1 MRRKENVS
9 IRQSLEEIPMTYAP
23 LTPHSSLLTQRLKP
37 LVVIVGPTAVG
48 KSQVGVLVAKALGT
62 EVLTAD
68 SRQVYRGMDIG
79 TDKPGPE
86 ERQGVPHRL
95 IDLVEPDQPFNVG
108 VYRRQALAEIERL
121 HRTGRIPLVVGGT
134 GLYVRALIR
143 GLWAGPSA
151 DWNFRERLVG
161 EAREKDAGYLHQAL
175 ARVDPESADRLH
187 PHDHVKIIRALEV
200 HHLLGRPLSDAHR
213 RHASAEASYSPLL
226 IGLIREREAL
236 YRRIEAR
243 VEAQLAKGLVRET
256 QHLLENGYGRHLGA
270 MKGLGYRQMA
280 GYLAG
285 DYDHVEAV
293 RRLKRDTR
301 HFAKRQLTWF
311 RKEPEVAWL
320 SIGERESSE
329 EVAARILERVTRFLS
344 HLATRSAPGTVVG
357 KLAAAASA
365 GG

>member
-1 MRRKENVS
+1 VRRKENVS

-143 GLWAGPSA
+143 GLWAGPFA
-151 DWNFRERLVG
+151 RDWWGKR
-161 EAREKDAGYLHQAL
+161 ARRTRAISTKHWRAWTPNRPTGC
-175 ARVDPESADRLH
+175 
-187 PHDHVKIIRALEV
+187 IRM
-200 HHLLGRPLSDAHR
+200 
-213 RHASAEASYSPLL
+213 
-226 IGLIREREAL
+226 I
-236 YRRIEAR
+236 
-243 VEAQLAKGLVRET
+243 T
-256 QHLLENGYGRHLGA
+256 
-270 MKGLGYRQMA
+270 
-280 GYLAG
+280 
-285 DYDHVEAV
+285 
-293 RRLKRDTR
+293 
-301 HFAKRQLTWF
+301 
-311 RKEPEVAWL
+311 
-320 SIGERESSE
+320 
-329 EVAARILERVTRFLS
+329 
-344 HLATRSAPGTVVG
+344 
-357 KLAAAASA
+357 
-365 GG
+365 